1 MDNRQD
7 VFEVFEVPDPVRI
20 KKAVNLA
27 REFKG
32 SFSGLKVLECGL
44 AKGGFLDSIHG
55 EGAECFGIDINPR
68 NFPGVNFKQTDL
80 NLGFPDFGTKFDLI
94 FAGEIMEHL
103 FDDKRFLKSVSDNL
117 NPGGLIIITVPNM
130 FFSLNRIK
138 MFFGQMPKFA
148 YENYH
153 YHMYSKKTL
162 SELFKE
168 INFIFLKIVSSHVL
182 FSTRRSFIG
191 RFFEIL
197 GDFLPSLG
205 AHLIIVG
212 RKQN

>member
-7 VFEVFEVPDPVRI
+7 VFETFEVPDPIRI
-20 KKAVNLA
+20 KKAVSLA
-27 REFKG
+27 RKFKG

-44 AKGGFLDSIHG
+44 AKGGFLDSIRG

-68 NFPGVNFKQTDL
+68 NFTAVTFKQADL

-94 FAGEIMEHL
+94 FAGEVMEHL
-103 FDDKRFLKSVSDNL
+103 FDDKKFLKSVNDNL
-117 NPGGLIIITVPNM
+117 NPEGLIIITVPNM

-148 YENYH
+148 YEDYH

-162 SELFKE
+162 STLLKDA
-168 INFIFLKIVSSHVL
+168 NFTLLKVTSSHIL
-182 FSTRRSFIG
+182 FSTRRSFVG

-197 GDFLPSLG
+197 GDILPSLG

-212 RKQN
+212 RK